1 MNTVLTWR
9 APDKRRVTGY
19 TRRIPTLASAL
30 ALLVGLLALAAC
42 GGNST
47 PDTATLLKNAQT
59 KLNNTQSF
67 HFQMKVANPGKPTS
81 GSYVITSAEG
91 DVSRPASLSATAA
104 VDAGFVTVNVSL
116 IIIGQQEWYTDPISQ
131 QYVQTDQFAY
141 FLNIFDPQQGLGALM
156 PQLQNPS
163 APADGSANGQSCWK
177 ISGTLSPSL
186 LQPLFNDVVA
196 TQPIPT
202 TYCIGKSDGRLY
214 SATLTGAITDGDT
227 SKTAYTFYLSKFDA
241 PVTITPPP
249 GA

>member
-1 MNTVLTWR
+1 MNTLMAWR
-9 APDKRRVTGY
+9 APERRRVTGR
-19 TRRIPTLASAL
+19 TRCASTFVPAL
-30 ALLVGLLALAAC
+30 ALFVGLLAVAAC
-42 GGNST
+42 GGTSA
-47 PDTATLLKNAQT
+47 PDAATLLKNAQT

-67 HFQMKVANPGKPTS
+67 HFQMKVANPGKPTN
-81 GSYVITSAEG
+81 GGYVITSADG
-91 DVSRPASLSATAA
+91 DVSRPTSLSATAA

-156 PQLQNPS
+156 TQLQNPS

-177 ISGTLSPSL
+177 VNGTLSPSL

-241 PVTITPPP
+241 
-249 GA
+249 